1 MQRVIYFKRA
11 GRDKV
16 LLPSEEL
23 LEEMY
28 PKRSYEKQPEQHS
41 CSATLEN
48 KLTECYQKLETA
60 MDLMKNKPVFPWQ
73 TSYIQFWSRSL
84 STLP

>member
-28 PKRSYEKQPEQHS
+28 PKQSYEKQPEQHS

-48 KLTECYQKLETA
+48 KLSVTRSKRQL
-60 MDLMKNKPVFPWQ
+60 W
-73 TSYIQFWSRSL
+73 TS
-84 STLP
+84 